1 MRFFVDRLIGCRA
14 LGNRPVFLVLALCS
28 PRYDYPRPKANSP
41 VSVRKR
47 VKFTSEPLALRG
59 RLHLAGGL

>member
-1 MRFFVDRLIGCRA
+1 MGIFVDRLIGCGA
-14 LGNRPVFLVLALCS
+14 LGNHPALLVLSLCS
-28 PRYDYPRPKANSP
+28 HHYDYPRPKANSP

-47 VKFTSEPLALRG
+47 AKFTSEPLALRG